1 LDLQAIL
8 HQLRLTL
15 IFTIKQCEKLLKD
28 AYEGFEH
35 KNRKYAGVKELIE
48 DLKWA
53 LANNTW
59 NISKQNYLSNGL
71 VNIRG

>member
-1 LDLQAIL
+1 
-8 HQLRLTL
+8 LTD
-15 IFTIKQCEKLLKD
+15 KDLKD